1 VILLRSV
8 AGWAGIFEDRFNRE
22 GIPFYYDGGKGFYE
36 TLEVKIILNLLKLI
50 DNTRQDIPLLSVMR
64 SPLGNFT
71 TEELLEIRLSHPEEK
86 YFTQALNKYI
96 RSACEGGEASDL
108 AQRLKSFMDKIYDWN
123 YRSRYV
129 HGSPMRIFKAQP
141 PVYLPAM
148 RAVFFLFKILHPC
161 YFAYF
166 CVCFFLSV

>member
-1 VILLRSV
+1 
-8 AGWAGIFEDRFNRE
+8 
-22 GIPFYYDGGKGFYE
+22 
-36 TLEVKIILNLLKLI
+36 
-50 DNTRQDIPLLSVMR
+50 MR

-123 YRSRYV
+123 YRSRYMHLNDLIWDILTETNYYNFAGALPNGKV
-129 HGSPMRIFKAQP
+129 RQANLRMLADLASDYDKTSMRG
-141 PVYLPAM
+141 
-148 RAVFFLFKILHPC
+148 LFK
-161 YFAYF
+161 
-166 CVCFFLSV
+166 FLRYVENCSVLFYD